1 MRGRLRSQLP
11 DTTLVVEGTSVEAVM
26 EEFKDL
32 AESVSQTEDVVDR
45 VIVITL
51 GVYVITAESVD

>member
-1 MRGRLRSQLP
+1 
-11 DTTLVVEGTSVEAVM
+11 LVVEGTSVEAVM

-32 AESVSQTEDVVDR
+32 AESVSQTEDVVER